1 MTPVKAFFDQ
11 IHSVIATQ
19 LTQARASIQVA
30 TAWIGD
36 QELIDRLAEKARQGV
51 AVDLI
56 VSGDSHNE
64 ASEARLEVLQQA
76 GANVMVWGARR
87 DHENGDGGNSYG
99 SLMHHK
105 FCVIDGK
112 ILING
117 SLNWTRNARNNREN
131 IVIMNHAA
139 VARRFADQFWLLR
152 NESKNWFSGEPSP
165 FDATFTADT
174 YRVAAGS
181 EVKLSWEV
189 NGASEVMLN
198 GKAVPSSGFSMVA
211 VKQTTTF
218 RLRMVEGDS
227 EASRTLTVEA
237 LAKPGAK
244 ISASANSLV
253 AGDKVTLT
261 WNTEGADK
269 VKLLPGNLE
278 LSTAGT
284 IELSPT
290 EHTVYTLEASNDAGT
305 TTTSCQVRVFQVPR
319 IAALHIPLPVEL
331 RTNLTVEF
339 QEFTAPAT
347 IHPANMGKGVSLR
360 FPSIRSIGASLT
372 GKQPVAVPAT
382 PRKRLFDAFDDLKN
396 SIRGIIPNRPEF

>member
-1 MTPVKAFFDQ
+1 MTHVKAFFNG
-11 IHSVIATQ
+11 IHGVIATQ

-64 ASEARLEVLQQA
+64 ASEGRLEVLQQA

-87 DHENGDGGNSYG
+87 DHDNSNGGNAYG

-131 IVIMNHAA
+131 VVIMNHAA

-152 NESKNWFSGEPSP
+152 SESKNWFSGEVSP
-165 FDATFTADT
+165 FNATFTADN

-189 NGASEVMLN
+189 DGATEVMLN
-198 GKAVPSSGFSMVA
+198 GKSVPSSGFSIVA

-227 EASRTLTVEA
+227 EASRTITVEA
-237 LAKPGAK
+237 LAKPDAK
-244 ISASANSLV
+244 ISASAISLV

-261 WNTEGADK
+261 WNTERADK
-269 VKLLPGNLE
+269 VKLIQGNLD
-278 LSTAGT
+278 LNAAGT

-290 EHTVYTLEASNDAGT
+290 QHTVYTLEASNDAGT
-305 TTTSCQVRVFQVPR
+305 TTATCQVRVFRVPQ

-347 IHPANMGKGVSLR
+347 IHPANIGKGVSLR
-360 FPSIRSIGASLT
+360 FPSIKSIGASLT

-396 SIRGIIPNRPEF
+396 AVRGINFGNL